1 MGTIFKHKMIIFRV
15 ILVITLILVLMI
27 LSMNVNAINSG
38 GEEQSSTEDIIYDV
52 DSPVIESVVVMDEY
66 QNIIAPVIDNS
77 IVENKGGY
85 GYFIDDSCV
94 IRIKASDGEYGVGVK
109 NIYYY
114 FEDYEGNK
122 GEVLDI
128 DVNEGGEAFIKCDK
142 GFKGHLF
149 VRAQDFLGNQD
160 IDYKTFCGI
169 VVNSKNKSTDNI
181 ELNLALE
188 KTDYKDGEGLRL
200 YNDKAKVL
208 VEAKNDFS
216 GIKSIKWEI
225 IATDGNSSGRVE
237 YDGYGNAV
245 DSLFNKIEVEE
256 NLVSKVSSLID
267 IENNSNNIE
276 FRVEVEDWF
285 NNKSEKSINL
295 SIDKTRPQIDIEYD
309 SELSEYNNHNIIAT
323 IKVREENFNPV
334 DFKLE
339 LFSTKF
345 KVTELSDWTMVADE
359 ENIGGNLYMAK
370 LIFVYDGDYRLSASC
385 KDRAG
390 NESVA
395 MSPATFT
402 IDKTSPKVKVEFDNN
417 DVHNMKYF
425 NEKRKATITI
435 EEEYFDKGLVNIK
448 GINKDAISDW
458 ASDKGKHVA
467 SISFDKDGRY
477 SFEVEVED
485 KSGNMSERIEI
496 EDFYIDTTVP
506 EIKISGVED
515 ESANNGIIAPVIDYS
530 DNNLEETKCTYEL
543 YGANKGKVNINTE
556 ISNKDGSVTMTFRDF
571 ERTKEMDD
579 IYTLNALTEDKAGNK
594 FAKTIKFSVNRFG
607 SVYIMDDELKSIDG
621 KYVKSPVDI
630 VLKEVNADA
639 LDDNSFRIVLSYN
652 GNQRDLVNG
661 TDFNINKRQTDN
673 GWNEYEYILGKDL
686 FKKDGRYSVIL
697 YSRDLAGNKNENN
710 SSGKN
715 AEISFGIDS
724 TKPNVI
730 PLNIENNCEI
740 NNDSYEA
747 VIAVND
753 NLVLEGV
760 DIELNNKEIEG
771 RNEDNKYIIDIPE
784 SEAFQSVKIMAY
796 DAAGNETIEKIDNIM
811 VCRQKNEK
819 VNYYNYLIV
828 LPVIGI
834 LLFVGNKIKRKYF

>member
-1 MGTIFKHKMIIFRV
+1 
-15 ILVITLILVLMI
+15 
-27 LSMNVNAINSG
+27 
-38 GEEQSSTEDIIYDV
+38 
-52 DSPVIESVVVMDEY
+52 
-66 QNIIAPVIDNS
+66 
-77 IVENKGGY
+77 
-85 GYFIDDSCV
+85 
-94 IRIKASDGEYGVGVK
+94 
-109 NIYYY
+109 
-114 FEDYEGNK
+114 
-122 GEVLDI
+122 
-128 DVNEGGEAFIKCDK
+128 
-142 GFKGHLF
+142 
-149 VRAQDFLGNQD
+149 
-160 IDYKTFCGI
+160 
-169 VVNSKNKSTDNI
+169 
-181 ELNLALE
+181 
-188 KTDYKDGEGLRL
+188 
-200 YNDKAKVL
+200 
-208 VEAKNDFS
+208 
-216 GIKSIKWEI
+216 
-225 IATDGNSSGRVE
+225 
-237 YDGYGNAV
+237 
-245 DSLFNKIEVEE
+245 
-256 NLVSKVSSLID
+256 
-267 IENNSNNIE
+267 
-276 FRVEVEDWF
+276 
-285 NNKSEKSINL
+285 
-295 SIDKTRPQIDIEYD
+295 
-309 SELSEYNNHNIIAT
+309 
-323 IKVREENFNPV
+323 
-334 DFKLE
+334 
-339 LFSTKF
+339 
-345 KVTELSDWTMVADE
+345 
-359 ENIGGNLYMAK
+359 
-370 LIFVYDGDYRLSASC
+370 
-385 KDRAG
+385 
-390 NESVA
+390 
-395 MSPATFT
+395 
-402 IDKTSPKVKVEFDNN
+402 
-417 DVHNMKYF
+417 
-425 NEKRKATITI
+425 
-435 EEEYFDKGLVNIK
+435 
-448 GINKDAISDW
+448 
-458 ASDKGKHVA
+458 
-467 SISFDKDGRY
+467 
-477 SFEVEVED
+477 
-485 KSGNMSERIEI
+485 MSERIEI